1 MSYDRL
7 LREIENLKRKVE
19 RLQTMDA
26 PQAFNPAVLD
36 DYLLEADAALLY
48 LGKNDKAADSNRL
61 NGQLAS
67 YYSPAHSHPYL
78 GVNDKAQ
85 DSDKLD
91 GLDSS
96 DFVQIAGTQTITG
109 RKTFSLHPILPSS
122 MPTAATHAASK
133 GYVDSVAGGPTW
145 TAWIPSVIGWSS
157 TNLTRSGHYKIIG
170 DMLYWRVYI
179 SGTSNS
185 TYAGFALPN
194 SAKSIEASHAY
205 WTGAFAAVD
214 NKVILAAPGRWQI
227 GSNATLVNFYKDFA
241 ASGWTASGIKTV
253 VAQGIIGIQ

>member
-26 PQAFNPAVLD
+26 PQA
-36 DYLLEADAALLY
+36 
-48 LGKNDKAADSNRL
+48 
-61 NGQLAS
+61 
-67 YYSPAHSHPYL
+67 
-78 GVNDKAQ
+78 
-85 DSDKLD
+85 
-91 GLDSS
+91 
-96 DFVQIAGTQTITG
+96 
-109 RKTFSLHPILPSS
+109 
-122 MPTAATHAASK
+122 
-133 GYVDSVAGGPTW
+133 TW

-185 TYAGFALPN
+185 TYAGFTLPN

-205 WTGAFAAVD
+205 WTGAFEAVD
-214 NKVILAAPGRWQI
+214 NMVILAAPGRWQI

-241 ASGWTASGIKTV
+241 SSVWTASGIKTV

>member
-26 PQAFNPAVLD
+26 PP
-36 DYLLEADAALLY
+36 
-48 LGKNDKAADSNRL
+48 GSC
-61 NGQLAS
+61 
-67 YYSPAHSHPYL
+67 
-78 GVNDKAQ
+78 
-85 DSDKLD
+85 
-91 GLDSS
+91 
-96 DFVQIAGTQTITG
+96 
-109 RKTFSLHPILPSS
+109 
-122 MPTAATHAASK
+122 
-133 GYVDSVAGGPTW
+133 

-185 TYAGFALPN
+185 TYAGFTLPN

-214 NKVILAAPGRWQI
+214 NGVILAAPGRWQI

-241 ASGWTASGIKTV
+241 DSVWTASGIKTV